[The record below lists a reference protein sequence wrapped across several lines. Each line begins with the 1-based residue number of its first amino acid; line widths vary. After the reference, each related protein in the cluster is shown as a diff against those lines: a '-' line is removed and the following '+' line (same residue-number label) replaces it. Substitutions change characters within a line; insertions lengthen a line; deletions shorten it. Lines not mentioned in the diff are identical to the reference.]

1 MKKSPLIKLHRATN
15 NLTGIINLYNQICE
29 LTECSM
35 EDIGSKSRK
44 QKLVFTRAA
53 FAVLAKE
60 QYPDLSLELIGS
72 MMNRDHSSVT
82 VMIQQ
87 VKDVKEKR
95 EFFFKIQK
103 ELQIKHLDY
112 SI

>member
-1 MKKSPLIKLHRATN
+1 MKDSPLLKLHRASN
-15 NLTGIINLYNQICE
+15 NLKGILNLYEQVCE
-29 LTECSM
+29 ITQCSM

-44 QKLVFTRAA
+44 PKLVFTRAT

-95 EFFFKIQK
+95 EFCFKIQK

>member
-1 MKKSPLIKLHRATN
+1 MKKSPLLKLHRASN

-29 LTECSM
+29 ITECSM

-44 QKLVFTRAA
+44 PKLVFTRAT
-53 FAVLAKE
+53 FAVLAKK
-60 QYPDLSLELIGS
+60 QYPELSLELIGHL
-72 MMNRDHSSVT
+72 MNRDHSSVT

-103 ELQIKHLDY
+103 ELQIKNLDY
-112 SI
+112 CI